1 MILEKLR
8 GKGQLLLVGPLSYYS
23 NVTSTCTISHLLP
36 SRSGGPQNPK
46 PEETIAWNAPFV
58 RSPSLVRTFFSL
70 QYDLV
75 PFVPVRVTG

>member
-1 MILEKLR
+1 MILEKLEER
-8 GKGQLLLVGPLSYYS
+8 ANCYWLAFILLFKRNFHLYNLRS
-23 NVTSTCTISHLLP
+23 TS

-70 QYDLV
+70 QYDLCHLS
-75 PFVPVRVTG
+75 PVRVTG